1 MFEFHEKFFVPEK
14 FGAGKGRRD
23 ANYNYLY
30 EKNKHWLKD
39 EVYFLIHNEK

>member
-1 MFEFHEKFFVPEK
+1 MEYYT
-14 FGAGKGRRD
+14 D